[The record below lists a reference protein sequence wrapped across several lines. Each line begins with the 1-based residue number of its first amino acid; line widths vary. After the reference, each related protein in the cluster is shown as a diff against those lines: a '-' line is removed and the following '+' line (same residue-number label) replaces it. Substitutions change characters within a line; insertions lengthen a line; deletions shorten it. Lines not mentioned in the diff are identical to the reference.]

1 MILNLLRRNPSKTTI
16 QALYGVIVAQA
27 RLPSFYARY
36 GVPDTVDGRFD
47 MIVLHLFLLV
57 GRMVGES
64 APAGALG
71 PALFNR
77 FCVDLDHNLREMGVG
92 DLTVPRRMKSYA
104 EAFYGRSEV
113 YRKALAAR
121 DRAAL
126 SAALARN
133 VFGREEADD
142 ESSRLA
148 DYVFGAASALAAQSA
163 DVAMRGYLRF
173 PDPENLDAVPAE
185 S

>member
-1 MILNLLRRNPSKTTI
+1 MILNLLRRNPPKTTI

-27 RLPSFYARY
+27 RLPSFYAGY

-47 MIVLHLFLLV
+47 MIVLHLFLLTR
-57 GRMVGES
+57 RMAGES
-64 APAGALG
+64 GPAGALG
-71 PALFNR
+71 PALFDR

-92 DLTVPRRMKSYA
+92 DLTVPRRMKAYA

-113 YRKALAAR
+113 YGKSFAAD

-133 VFGREEADD
+133 VFGREASGD
-142 ESSRLA
+142 ESSQLA
-148 DYVFGAASALAAQSA
+148 DYVFAAASLLAAQA
-163 DVAMRGYLRF
+163 TDAIMRGHLRF
-173 PDPENLDAVPAE
+173 PDPENPAVVPAE
-185 S
+185 

>member
-1 MILNLLRRNPSKTTI
+1 
-16 QALYGVIVAQA
+16 
-27 RLPSFYARY
+27 
-36 GVPDTVDGRFD
+36 
-47 MIVLHLFLLV
+47 
-57 GRMVGES
+57 
-64 APAGALG
+64 
-71 PALFNR
+71 LFNR

-92 DLTVPRRMKSYA
+92 DLTVPRRMKAYA

-113 YRKALAAR
+113 YGKALAAR

-133 VFGREEADD
+133 VFGREEAGD

-148 DYVFGAASALAAQSA
+148 GYVFAAASALAAQPA
-163 DVAMRGYLRF
+163 DAIMRGYLRF
-173 PDPENLDAVPAE
+173 PDPEHPAAVPAE

>member
-1 MILNLLRRNPSKTTI
+1 MFLSLLRRTPPKATI

-27 RLPSFYARY
+27 RLPSFYLRY

-47 MIVLHLFLLV
+47 LIVLHLFLL
-57 GRMVGES
+57 GERMAGES
-64 APAGALG
+64 GKAQALM
-71 PALFNR
+71 PALFDR

-104 EAFYGRSEV
+104 EAFYGRREA
-113 YRKALAAR
+113 YRKALAAN

-126 SAALARN
+126 SSALARN
-133 VFGREEADD
+133 VFGREESGD

-148 DYVFGAASALAAQSA
+148 DYVFNVSAALAVQPSDAVMQGR
-163 DVAMRGYLRF
+163 VRF
-173 PDPENLDAVPAE
+173 PDPENPAAVPSE
-185 S
+185 

>member
-64 APAGALG
+64 GPAGALG

-77 FCVDLDHNLREMGVG
+77 
-92 DLTVPRRMKSYA
+92 Y
-104 EAFYGRSEV
+104 
-113 YRKALAAR
+113 
-121 DRAAL
+121 
-126 SAALARN
+126 
-133 VFGREEADD
+133 
-142 ESSRLA
+142 
-148 DYVFGAASALAAQSA
+148 
-163 DVAMRGYLRF
+163 
-173 PDPENLDAVPAE
+173 
-185 S
+185 